1 MDRCKHVGRLR
12 LGQDHSILNPQKWH
26 CVECST
32 TDSVWACLKC
42 SHVACGR
49 FIEEHSLKH
58 FQESQHPLAMEV
70 RELDVFCFACG
81 DYVLNDNAEGD
92 LKLLRG
98 ALSTVRG
105 PGRRSLRSSTGA
117 GEGGLQPAMLLA
129 LRHRRKTLLRKTFQ
143 TWLGK
148 HQELQN
154 EREEKLEEAR
164 RQKKEVKRRLMEEL
178 VSVPPRKSARLLTQA
193 PRSTVTLIPRKF
205 RDPPERLPPPAPPRK
220 PSILTLPRKAPP
232 NGRAAKRRRYYSPHA
247 VTQRRPAPGVTGL
260 RNLGNTC
267 YMNSI
272 LQVLSHLQKFR
283 ECFLTLDLCETEEL
297 LAKTNHSQA
306 LKGVTGGV
314 VSGGNTPLSEFPLG
328 RVGKAG
334 CLNLP
339 VGKKESVPPSPQA
352 AELVQPKESRCSTRQ
367 QMSLCHELHT
377 LFRVMW
383 SGRWS
388 LVSPFAMLNSVW
400 NLIPAFRGY
409 DQQDA
414 QEFLCELLDKVQQEL
429 DTEGSK
435 RRIVIPI
442 TKRKLSKQVLKVLNT
457 IFHGQLLS
465 QVTCLSCKHK
475 SNTVEPFWDLSLEF
489 PERYHSTNKGSGS
502 TAYQR
507 SCTLVEML
515 SKFTEMEALEGNIYA
530 CNHCNKRRRKSS
542 HKPLVLSE
550 ACKQLLIY
558 RLPQVLRLHLKRF
571 RWSGRNHREK
581 IGVHVAFDQVLNIKP
596 YCCTDSGH
604 SVHRGGYTYDLSAV
618 VMHHGKGFGSGHYTA
633 YCYNTE
639 GGFWVHCNDSEMKVC
654 SVEEVCNTQAYI
666 LFYTQRSA

>member
-12 LGQDHSILNPQKWH
+12 LGHDHSILNPQKWR
-26 CVECST
+26 CVDCCT
-32 TDSVWACLKC
+32 TESVWACLKC

-49 FIEEHSLKH
+49 FMEEHSLKH
-58 FQESQHPLAMEV
+58 FQESRHPLAMEV
-70 RELDVFCFACG
+70 RELDIFCFACG

-98 ALSTVRG
+98 ALSTVRSS
-105 PGRRSLRSSTGA
+105 GRRSLRSSAGGDCTSWV
-117 GEGGLQPAMLLA
+117 GEGGPQPAMQTA
-129 LRHRRKTLLRKTFQ
+129 LWHRRKVL
-143 TWLGK
+143 LGK
-148 HQELQN
+148 MLRHWRSRQQEEQN
-154 EREEKLEEAR
+154 QREEKLEQEKEEVR
-164 RQKKEVKRRLMEEL
+164 RQKNEVKRRLMGEFDNL
-178 VSVPPRKSARLLTQA
+178 QPRKSARLLTQA
-193 PRSTVTLIPRKF
+193 PRSTITLIPLKF
-205 RDPPERLPPPAPPRK
+205 RDPPERLPPPKK
-220 PSILTLPRKAPP
+220 PSLLSLKPP
-232 NGRAAKRRRYYSPHA
+232 SNGRTRKLRVRRYYSHKA
-247 VTQRRPAPGVTGL
+247 THRRLAPGVTGL

-283 ECFLTLDLCETEEL
+283 ECFLTLDMCETEEL
-297 LAKTNHSQA
+297 LAKTNQ
-306 LKGVTGGV
+306 GVAGGV
-314 VSGGNTPLSEFPLG
+314 VGG
-328 RVGKAG
+328 
-334 CLNLP
+334 
-339 VGKKESVPPSPQA
+339 SVP
-352 AELVQPKESRCSTRQ
+352 KEPRSSTRQ

-388 LVSPFAMLNSVW
+388 LVSPFAMLHSVW

-429 DTEGSK
+429 ESEGSK

-442 TKRKLSKQVLKVLNT
+442 TQRKLSKQVLKVLNT

-489 PERYHSTNKGSGS
+489 PERYHSTEKRSAAS
-502 TAYQR
+502 LAYQR
-507 SCTLVEML
+507 SCSLTEML
-515 SKFTEMEALEGNIYA
+515 AKFTETEALEGSIYA
-530 CNHCNKRRRKSS
+530 CNHCNRKRRKTS

-581 IGVHVAFDQVLNIKP
+581 IGVHVAFDQVLNIEP
-596 YCCTDSGH
+596 YCCTDSGQ
-604 SVHRGGYTYDLSAV
+604 SVNREGYIYDLSAV

-639 GGFWVHCNDSEMKVC
+639 GGFWVHCNDSEMNVC